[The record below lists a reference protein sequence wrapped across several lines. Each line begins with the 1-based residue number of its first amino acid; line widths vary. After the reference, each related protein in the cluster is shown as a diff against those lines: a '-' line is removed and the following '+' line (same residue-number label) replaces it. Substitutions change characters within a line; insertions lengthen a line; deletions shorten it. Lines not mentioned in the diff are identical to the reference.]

1 MQAAEK
7 IEVINFLRGLAPFK
21 QLPDTAIEKAASAID
36 VAYFK
41 AGSQIVS
48 LGTQLDTWHIIR
60 SGSVEVFRRNGALY
74 NRLSEGEFF
83 GELSLLQHRPSRF
96 PVAALEDCLIYL
108 LPASIFSEFFDQ
120 FDSFSDLVEV
130 EDNSRIRQLS
140 TRREDANQL
149 MTAQVDVLLSG
160 EPVTLPDTASAH
172 QASIKMSEAN
182 SSSLLVL
189 NQNLQMRGIVT
200 NTDLRNRLLSPGRP
214 FDTPV
219 TEIMSTQVFSV
230 THTQQVF
237 EAMLLMLRHN
247 VHHLPVL
254 KHDTAIGIITLPDI
268 IRYETQN
275 SLFVVGRI
283 FKAQNIDDLVAIK
296 NDVRASFVRMVREDA
311 NSRMIG
317 GAMAVIGRSFKQRLL
332 ELAEETLGPAPIDYC
347 FIAMGSMAREE
358 QLIVTDQDNALILDD
373 SYDETVHGDY
383 FKQLAQ
389 MVCDGLA
396 ACGYSYCTGG
406 IMASNTKWRQP
417 LHKWKQYFT
426 LWIDKP
432 NPESLLHSAI
442 FFDLQPVY
450 GKTGFAKQLNQ
461 LIRHKAKNSTRFLA
475 CMARNALLRTPP
487 LGFFRE
493 FVMEKS
499 GEQSNSINIKRRGT
513 APLADIIRVHALAIG
528 SKSHNS
534 FERLEDI
541 ITSHILPNGR
551 GEDLRDALELI
562 SIIRIKYQAYDLEK
576 NIEPDNNIEPEALS
590 DFERKN
596 LKDAFQI
603 VSDAQKFLR
612 FKYQPGR
619 AN

>member
-1 MQAAEK
+1 MQSAEK
-7 IEVINFLRGLAPFK
+7 IEIINFLRELPPFE

-41 AGSQIVS
+41 AGTQIVN
-48 LGTQLDTWHIIR
+48 LGVQLDTWHIIR
-60 SGSVEVFRRNGALY
+60 SGSVEVFRRSGALY
-74 NRLSEGEFF
+74 NRLSEGGFF

-96 PVAALEDCLIYL
+96 PVVALEDCLIYL
-108 LPASIFSEFFDQ
+108 LPESIFSEYFDQ
-120 FDSFSDLVEV
+120 FDTFSDLVEV
-130 EDNSRIRQLS
+130 EDKSRLRQLNS
-140 TRREDANQL
+140 WREDANQL
-149 MTAQVDVLLSG
+149 MTAQVDVLLG
-160 EPVTLPDTASAH
+160 GDPITLPDTATAH
-172 QASIKMSEAN
+172 QASIKMSEAS

-189 NQNLQMRGIVT
+189 NQNQQTCGIVT
-200 NTDLRNRLLSPGRP
+200 NTDLRNRLLTPGLP
-214 FDTPV
+214 FSTPV

-230 THTQQVF
+230 EHTQQVF

-254 KHDTAIGIITLPDI
+254 KHDAAIGIITLPDI

-283 FKAQNIDDLVAIK
+283 FKAQNIDELMAIK
-296 NDVRASFVRMVREDA
+296 SEVRASFVRMVREDA

-332 ELAEETLGPAPIDYC
+332 ELAEETLGPPPIDYC

-358 QLIVTDQDNALILDD
+358 QLIVTDQDNALVLDD
-373 SYDETVHGDY
+373 SYDEALHGDY
-383 FKQLAQ
+383 FAQLAKI
-389 MVCDGLA
+389 VCDGLA

-406 IMASNTKWRQP
+406 IMATNPKWRQP
-417 LHKWKQYFT
+417 LRKWKQYFT

-475 CMARNALLRTPP
+475 CIARNALLRTPP

-534 FERLEDI
+534 FERLDDI
-541 ITSHILPNGR
+541 IKHKILPNGR

-562 SIIRIKYQAYDLEK
+562 SIIRIKYQASDLEK
-576 NIEPDNNIEPEALS
+576 AIEPDNNIEPESLS